1 MYGGGRVGTGH
12 GMGPVPRPI
21 GVSWVPC
28 VLVRASVC
36 ARGCM
41 GVRVRVCLCVCVGR
55 LGGVDCVAH
64 YICACIAAA
73 VSLTPLPFAA
83 LALLPSP
90 VVSFPTTFILLIT
103 FSMLHRLRRPS
114 RCCCRPSCRPW

>member
-1 MYGGGRVGTGH
+1 M
-12 GMGPVPRPI
+12 
-21 GVSWVPC
+21 
-28 VLVRASVC
+28 
-36 ARGCM
+36 
-41 GVRVRVCLCVCVGR
+41 GR

-64 YICACIAAA
+64 YICACIAATF
-73 VSLTPLPFAA
+73 SLTPLPVAA
-83 LALLPSP
+83 LAFLRSYRTLLPPLLLLLLPSP